1 MTEPDDPL
9 REWEPQ
15 TPPLDFPDRVLA
27 ALHRNSENTAEN
39 AAENAAEPNPAV
51 PNTAEPNSA
60 IPTTTA
66 QTKPAARR
74 KFTQPA
80 IWAAAL
86 VLAASALIWIWRA
99 SPDTRGD
106 VIAARRTEQALG
118 RRATAVLE
126 PAAHIRFAGEEV
138 WQEAGRV
145 FYRVSPGSS
154 FTVHT
159 PAFDVTVLGT
169 CFHIELSPDPA
180 TTTGDS
186 AMQKALTTA
195 ATGTAIGILATVFVY
210 EGRVRL
216 SHSSPN
222 HAGSGPLELQLGPGQ
237 TATFDGAGL
246 HLSPDAVDL
255 NGASSNPLELADAN
269 VSIVPPTGSVEV
281 STLQAKI
288 AHVRRQKAALEERL
302 TKTQA
307 ELAKYEAAAGE
318 AKKDPYDLDRE
329 KWKELAKVGGIMF
342 RAPCPVEPDWR
353 PSAEDLD
360 ALDLAPEDA
369 DTLVKARQNSSR
381 RLAEVIR
388 PLCLAAVGNETAVS
402 AIDPLTCLHIVA
414 DIAHKQDDAKTK
426 EAMRQVAEVNAGLLP
441 EPTPEQ
447 MANPVFAGFYT
458 YTHELDRFR
467 AELAESFGPEHAKA
481 IAFGK
486 GCYNVIRHQ
495 VGSR

>member
-1 MTEPDDPL
+1 MTEPDL
-9 REWEPQ
+9 SREWEPQ
-15 TPPLDFPDRVLA
+15 TPPDDFPDRVLA
-27 ALHRNSENTAEN
+27 ALHAS
-39 AAENAAEPNPAV
+39 
-51 PNTAEPNSA
+51 S
-60 IPTTTA
+60 PTTEQTHTAAGNNITA
-66 QTKPAARR
+66 QRQHLTRSN
-74 KFTQPA
+74 FTQPA
-80 IWAAAL
+80 AWAAAL
-86 VLAASALIWIWRA
+86 ILAASALIWFWRA
-99 SPDTRGD
+99 SPETRGD
-106 VIAARRTEQALG
+106 VTAARSTEQALG
-118 RRATAVLE
+118 RRGVAVLE
-126 PAAHIRFAGEEV
+126 PAAHIRFANDEV
-138 WQEAGRV
+138 WQDTGRV
-145 FYRVSPGSS
+145 FYRISPGAS

-169 CFHIELSPDPA
+169 CFHIELSPDLNA
-180 TTTGDS
+180 ITTGTTTGATAPGDS
-186 AMQKALTTA
+186 AMPKALTTA

-216 SHSSPN
+216 SHSSPSQ
-222 HAGSGPLELQLGPGQ
+222 AGSSPLELQLSPGQ
-237 TATFDGAGL
+237 AATFDGAGL
-246 HLSPDAVDL
+246 HLSPDAVDP
-255 NGASSNPLELADAN
+255 NGVSPSPMELADAN
-269 VSIVPPTGSVEV
+269 DSIVPPAGSVEV
-281 STLQAKI
+281 SALQSKI
-288 AHVRRQKAALEERL
+288 DHVRRQKAALEERL

-307 ELAKYEAAAGE
+307 ELAKYEASAGE

-360 ALDLAPEDA
+360 ALGLAPEDA
-369 DTLVKARQNSSR
+369 DTLIKARKNSSQ

-414 DIAHKQDDAKTK
+414 DIEHKRDDAKTK

-467 AELAESFGPEHAKA
+467 AELAESFGPEHAKT